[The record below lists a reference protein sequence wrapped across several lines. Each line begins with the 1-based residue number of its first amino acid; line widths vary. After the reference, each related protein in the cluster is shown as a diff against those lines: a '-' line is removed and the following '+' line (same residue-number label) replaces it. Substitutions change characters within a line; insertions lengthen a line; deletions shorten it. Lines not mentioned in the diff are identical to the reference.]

1 MTAVLSVLTNN
12 PTVIGVVVAFL
23 AIVAALFKGRIDG
36 AKAERNKNAKK
47 ELDAYEQSLKDLES
61 ANRAG
66 ASVHP
71 GDGGMLTDKRNRDTR
86 P

>member
-1 MTAVLSVLTNN
+1 MTALLALLSSNGTL
-12 PTVIGVVVAFL
+12 VAIFA
-23 AIVAALFKGRIDG
+23 AIVAGLGWGFQQRLAG

-47 ELDAYEQSLKDLES
+47 ELDAYEQSLKDLEA